1 MNLDTFQAIKEGYE
15 DRMFDQQLIAV
26 QSGYWSGYYM
36 SKKPKPLGRI
46 LDILTRNRLKANT
59 KSGHVDF
66 VDVEA
71 FLATEAQFQQRLRE
85 QRGE

>member
-1 MNLDTFQAIKEGYE
+1 MNLDTFQAVKKGYE
-15 DRMFDQQLIAV
+15 DRVFDQQLIAV
-26 QSGYWSGYYM
+26 QSGYWSGYFM
-36 SKKPKPLGRI
+36 SKKPKPLNII
-46 LDILTRNRLKANT
+46 LKMLTRNRFRADS
-59 KSGHVDF
+59 KSDHVDF